1 MRTHVE
7 GVLDYT
13 PQYVQDN
20 LLTTLSV
27 LIAEAEDN
35 RDETAKHWL
44 QEIQWFVV
52 HVMYMMMEGRVT
64 EE

>member
-27 LIAEAEDN
+27 LIAEAEYN

-44 QEIQWFVV
+44 EDIHWFVV